1 MATSQT
7 FRARPDDLPILR
19 KVARASRAQA
29 KLSGFAPHEPI
40 GTFAARPRRLM
51 TLAIGLVFLLGLSS
65 YIMDSAA
72 WASQLLGL

>member
-29 KLSGFAPHEPI
+29 RLSGFAPHKHAAMPL
-40 GTFAARPRRLM
+40 ARPRRLM
-51 TLAIGLVFLLGLSS
+51 TLVIGVAFLIGLSS
-65 YIMDSAA
+65 FIMDSAA
-72 WASQLLGL
+72 WARPFLHL